1 VRFGSDSLDRSYGP
15 LQERGMYRT
24 FFAIP
29 SVRLV
34 LAALTLSVAAGCAA
48 VDTANKWGS
57 DAWITSKVKTNLCA
71 ERGAGTC
78 ADINVETSRG
88 VVQLSGFANN
98 QAEINGA
105 LETARKTPGVKSVR
119 NDIRLKPR

>member
-1 VRFGSDSLDRSYGP
+1 MISSLKK
-15 LQERGMYRT
+15 
-24 FFAIP
+24 
-29 SVRLV
+29 
-34 LAALTLSVAAGCAA
+34 LALIGLIAAATATAGCAA

-71 ERGAGTC
+71 ERGASTC
-78 ADINVETSRG
+78 ADINVETQNG

-105 LETARKTPGVKSVR
+105 VETARKTTGVRSVR
-119 NDIRLKPR
+119 NDVRLKGR